1 MTKEQELTCFNYSIL
16 QSEILT
22 KQGNYKDAEIHLE
35 NAKRSLNELQRMK
48 NTEVANKEI
57 NLLLEQIKGDQ
68 DLKKMLRE
76 RVYGE

>member
-68 DLKKMLRE
+68 DLKKMLRGH
-76 RVYGE
+76 VYRE

>member
-1 MTKEQELTCFNYSIL
+1 MTKEQELICFDYSIL
-16 QSEILT
+16 QSQILT
-22 KQGNYKDAEIHLE
+22 KSGSYKDAEIHLE

-57 NLLLEQIKGDQ
+57 NLLLEQFKGDQ